1 MDSAVEVAEGIVSPF
16 SFGRPAPYSQM
27 VVGHGAEEPAL
38 EAEIRNY
45 EQLLREAIEDERR
58 RSQSRR
64 FRLPWQ

>member
-1 MDSAVEVAEGIVSPF
+1 
-16 SFGRPAPYSQM
+16 M

-64 FRLPWQ
+64 FSLPWQ